1 MSLPRE
7 ERRDATKF
15 YNPMTIKELKIRFP
29 DIPWMD
35 YMNMLLAPH
44 HVLKENERVIVNVLD
59 FFPKLVALL
68 NKTPKR

>member
-1 MSLPRE
+1 
-7 ERRDATKF
+7 
-15 YNPMTIKELKIRFP
+15 MTIKELKIRFP